1 MNQDTAKR
9 TRRTRTKDWRPKF
22 LEGLAYSGIVKMAA
36 EAVKV
41 GRTTVYAERE
51 RNSVFAASMDDAL
64 EEALDT
70 LEGEVFRRGVM
81 GWEETTY
88 ELPKTP
94 RFDEAGDLILI
105 PIPTKIV
112 QKYDSTL
119 LLAQLNAHGK
129 KRGYTRDSRVQLS
142 GQIDQKHTVRVT
154 TDRKRTYGGKA
165 GPSTNGAVP
174 TNGATE
180 ART

>member
-1 MNQDTAKR
+1 MNEDTAKR
-9 TRRTRTKDWRPKF
+9 TRRTRTKDWRPTF
-22 LEGLAYSGIVKMAA
+22 LKAFAHSGIVKLAA
-36 EAVKV
+36 EKA
-41 GRTTVYAERE
+41 GISRRTPYEERD
-51 RNSVFAASMDDAL
+51 RNTEFAASWEDAV

-70 LEGEVFRRGVM
+70 LESEVFRRGVT
-81 GWEETTY
+81 GVLEPKSIVGKREEVRVY
-88 ELPKTP
+88 S
-94 RFDEAGDLILI
+94 D
-105 PIPTKIV
+105 
-112 QKYDSTL
+112 TL

-154 TDRKRTYGGKA
+154 TDRRRTYGGKA
-165 GPSTNGAVP
+165 GPSTNGGVP

>member
-1 MNQDTAKR
+1 MHQDTARK
-9 TRRTRTKDWRPKF
+9 TRKTRKGDWRPKF
-22 LEGLAYSGIVKMAA
+22 LKAFAYSGNVKLAA
-36 EAVKV
+36 AKAGV
-41 GRTTVYAERE
+41 GRATPYAERDRDSE
-51 RNSVFAASMDDAL
+51 FAASWEDAV

-70 LEGEVFRRGVM
+70 LEAEVFRRGVV
-81 GWEETTY
+81 GYEEPVFYKGSHVADIT
-88 ELPKTP
+88 
-94 RFDEAGDLILI
+94 
-105 PIPTKIV
+105 
-112 QKYDSTL
+112 KYDSSL

-154 TDRKRTYGGKA
+154 TDRKRTYGGKT
-165 GPSTNGAVP
+165 GPSSNGGVP